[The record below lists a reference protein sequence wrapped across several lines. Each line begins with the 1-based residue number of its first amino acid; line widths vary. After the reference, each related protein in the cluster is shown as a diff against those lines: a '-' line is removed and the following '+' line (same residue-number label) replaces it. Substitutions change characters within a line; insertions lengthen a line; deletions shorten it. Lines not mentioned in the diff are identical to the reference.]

1 MALMPRISAV
11 DRRAQLLDAAW
22 RVLLTDGVAGA
33 TTRAICAEAGM
44 PQGVFH
50 YCFSSRDEL
59 LTEVAAVMLPR
70 EMNAAGQTIGRG
82 GTLVDTVHRALLAY
96 WELVETEPR
105 VHQVIYEITALAL
118 REPALSAPTR
128 GRYAGY
134 PAAVAAVLE
143 RIAEVRG
150 IVWDRSVPVLATQIV
165 AVLDGLTL
173 QYLIRGDAGTARAA
187 LLACAQDVAA
197 RGRRARRATVTS
209 VLAGAA
215 R

>member
-1 MALMPRISAV
+1 MPRISAV

-22 RVLLTDGVAGA
+22 RVLLADGVAGA

-44 PQGVFH
+44 PQGAFH

-70 EMNAAGQTIGRG
+70 ELSAATQAIGRA
-82 GTLVDTVHRALLAY
+82 GTLVDTVHGALLAY
-96 WELVETEPR
+96 WELVEAEPR

-118 REPALSAPTR
+118 RDPALSAPTR
-128 GRYAGY
+128 ERYAGY
-134 PAAVAAVLE
+134 PTAVAAVLE

-150 IVWDRSVPVLATQIV
+150 VVWDRPVAVLAAQIV

-173 QYLIRGDAGTARAA
+173 QYLVGRDAGTARAA

-197 RGRRARRATVTS
+197 RARRARRVAVMP
-209 VLAGAA
+209 VLAGAD

>member
-1 MALMPRISAV
+1 MAVMPRISAV

-22 RVLLTDGVAGA
+22 RVLLADGVGGA

-44 PQGVFH
+44 PQGTFH

-59 LTEVAAVMLPR
+59 LVEVAAVMLPR
-70 EMNAAGQTIGRG
+70 ELRAATQAIGRD
-82 GTLVDTVHRALLAY
+82 GTLVDTVHGALLAY

-118 REPALSAPTR
+118 RAPALSGPTR
-128 GRYAGY
+128 DRYAGY

-150 IVWDRSVPVLATQIV
+150 VVWDRPVPVLAAQIV

-173 QYLIRGDAGTARAA
+173 QYLVGGHSGTAREA
-187 LLACAQDVAA
+187 LMACAQDVAA
-197 RGRRARRATVTS
+197 RGRRVRRAASTS
-209 VLAGAA
+209 ALVGAS